1 MHFPERQIRRCS
13 NDRPWVDDSFRRL
26 IRRRQRPF
34 QLEIVHCTIN
44 IETKSTVNES
54 RCNGDTMSEKARL
67 LRKITRN
74 DGGITSKI
82 LLGSKEIAT
91 VNRDLLTRIAQG
103 N

>member
-1 MHFPERQIRRCS
+1 VREHF
-13 NDRPWVDDSFRRL
+13 WV
-26 IRRRQRPF
+26 
-34 QLEIVHCTIN
+34 EIVDCTTITG
-44 IETKSTVNES
+44 IKLTVNES